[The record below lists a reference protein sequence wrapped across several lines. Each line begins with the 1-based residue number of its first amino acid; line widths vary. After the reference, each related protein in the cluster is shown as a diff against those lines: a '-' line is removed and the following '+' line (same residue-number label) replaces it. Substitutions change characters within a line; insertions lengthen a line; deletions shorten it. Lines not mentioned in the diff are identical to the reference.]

1 MEGGLVQGS
10 EGPGM
15 DRPERV
21 TAPAP
26 VGRWKFPY
34 KEVESSPL
42 RNRPP
47 PFPCAEMGWGCR
59 RGPPPPPWYFAKRRW
74 G

>member
-1 MEGGLVQGS
+1 
-10 EGPGM
+10 M

-47 PFPCAEMGWGCR
+47 PISLCR
-59 RGPPPPPWYFAKRRW
+59 DGLGVREEPPSPALVLC
-74 G
+74 